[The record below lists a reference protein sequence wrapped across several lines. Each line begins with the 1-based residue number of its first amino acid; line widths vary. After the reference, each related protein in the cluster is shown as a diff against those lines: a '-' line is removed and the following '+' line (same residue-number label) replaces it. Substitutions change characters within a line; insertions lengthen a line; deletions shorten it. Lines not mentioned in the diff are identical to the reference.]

1 MKCAGKWLVPAEGVK
16 LSGILLRMKTVIRIV
31 SLETPGIRGPKV
43 QRTRRRFESLRQ
55 KDRECLMNFLHSFF
69 AWRAELSSALFL
81 FYYGNYEELMSYNI
95 HICCACTKSNIY
107 YDIVT

>member
-1 MKCAGKWLVPAEGVK
+1 MPAEGVK

-31 SLETPGIRGPKV
+31 SLETPNIRGPKV
-43 QRTRRRFESLRQ
+43 QRTRKRFESLRQ
-55 KDRECLMNFLHSFF
+55 KDRECLMNFCILFF

-81 FYYGNYEELMSYNI
+81 FYHGIYEKLMLYNI
-95 HICCACTKSNIY
+95 HIGCACTKSNIY

>member
-1 MKCAGKWLVPAEGVK
+1 MPAEGVK

-31 SLETPGIRGPKV
+31 SLETPVIRGPKV
-43 QRTRRRFESLRQ
+43 QQTRKRFESLRQ
-55 KDRECLMNFLHSFF
+55 KDRECLMNFCILFCVES
-69 AWRAELSSALFL
+69 RIVIGSFL
-81 FYYGNYEELMSYNI
+81 FYHCIYEKLMSYNI